1 MKSIFVAGL
10 LMATSVFSAAVPVAV
25 VGSAVPEKRQLESQG
40 SILDNL
46 LQQIVVQT
54 TQINATRDAAGENP
68 SVLEIPGI
76 ADKINTNFAA
86 MTEAL
91 KQAATKS
98 DSARKSTRAIVV
110 ARQDNSTSPADGDAE
125 DGDKCDA
132 ACITEKVLAI
142 VQEVAS
148 TIRSVIEK
156 FGLAPFLLRI
166 NPLLL
171 ALSALVIGLDVLVS
185 GLLLTVTAVVNVI
198 LGGLGLSLLALG
210 FAAV

>member
-1 MKSIFVAGL
+1 MKSIFIAGL
-10 LMATSVFSAAVPVAV
+10 LMATSVFSAAVPVA
-25 VGSAVPEKRQLESQG
+25 APHKRQLESQG

-46 LQQIVVQT
+46 YQQIVVQT
-54 TQINATRDAAGENP
+54 TQINATRDNAPENP
-68 SVLEIPGI
+68 SVLEMPAI
-76 ADKINTNFAA
+76 ADDINTRFAA
-86 MTEAL
+86 ITEAL
-91 KQAATKS
+91 KQASTKS
-98 DSARKSTRAIVV
+98 ESQRKATRAVVVV
-110 ARQDNSTSPADGDAE
+110 ARQNGTDSGDEDDE

-132 ACITEKVLAI
+132 ACITGKVLDI
-142 VQEVAS
+142 VYEVAS
-148 TIRSVIEK
+148 TIRSIIEK

-210 FAAV
+210 FAAA

>member
-1 MKSIFVAGL
+1 MKSIFIAGL
-10 LMATSVFSAAVPVAV
+10 LMATSVFSAAVPVA
-25 VGSAVPEKRQLESQG
+25 APEKRQLESQG

-46 LQQIVVQT
+46 YQQIVVQT
-54 TQINATRDAAGENP
+54 TQINATRDSVEKP
-68 SVLEIPGI
+68 SILEIPAL
-76 ADKINTNFAA
+76 ADDINTRFAA
-86 MTEAL
+86 ITEAL
-91 KQAATKS
+91 KQAKTSS
-98 DSARKSTRAIVV
+98 DAQRKATRAVIVV
-110 ARQDNSTSPADGDAE
+110 RQDGNGTDAGGDE

-132 ACITEKVLAI
+132 ACITKKVLDI

-156 FGLAPFLLRI
+156 FGLGAFLLRI

-171 ALSALVIGLDVLVS
+171 ALSALVIGLDVLVT

-210 FAAV
+210 FA

>member
-1 MKSIFVAGL
+1 MKSILVAGL
-10 LMATSVFSAAVPVAV
+10 LMATSVFSAAVPVA
-25 VGSAVPEKRQLESQG
+25 AAPQKRQLESQG
-40 SILDNL
+40 AILDNL
-46 LQQIVVQT
+46 YQQIVVQT
-54 TQINATRDAAGENP
+54 TQINATRDNAPENP
-68 SVLEIPGI
+68 SVLEIPAI
-76 ADKINTNFAA
+76 ADDINTRFAA
-86 MTEAL
+86 ITEAL
-91 KQAATKS
+91 KQASTKS
-98 DSARKSTRAIVV
+98 ESQRKATRTIV
-110 ARQDNSTSPADGDAE
+110 ARQNGTDSGSDGED

-132 ACITEKVLAI
+132 ACITGKVLDI

-148 TIRSVIEK
+148 TIRAVIEK

-210 FAAV
+210 FAAA

>member
-1 MKSIFVAGL
+1 MHLLLHSIPIGPRL
-10 LMATSVFSAAVPVAV
+10 
-25 VGSAVPEKRQLESQG
+25 
-40 SILDNL
+40 
-46 LQQIVVQT
+46 T
-54 TQINATRDAAGENP
+54 TAPPDATRDAAPENP
-68 SVLEIPGI
+68 SALEIPGI
-76 ADKINTNFAA
+76 AAEINKNFAA

-98 DSARKSTRAIVV
+98 ESARKSTRAVLV
-110 ARQDNSTSPADGDAE
+110 ARQDNSTSSDDDAE
-125 DGDKCDA
+125 DGDKCDP
-132 ACITEKVLAI
+132 ACITKKVLDI

-156 FGLAPFLLRI
+156 FGLGPFLLRI

>member
-10 LMATSVFSAAVPVAV
+10 LMATSVFSAAVPVA
-25 VGSAVPEKRQLESQG
+25 AAPQKRQLESQG
-40 SILDNL
+40 AILDNL
-46 LQQIVVQT
+46 YQQIVVQT
-54 TQINATRDAAGENP
+54 TQINATRDNAPENP
-68 SVLEIPGI
+68 SALEIPAI
-76 ADKINTNFAA
+76 ADDINTRFAA
-86 MTEAL
+86 ITEAL
-91 KQAATKS
+91 KQASTKS
-98 DSARKSTRAIVV
+98 ESQRKTARTIV
-110 ARQDNSTSPADGDAE
+110 ARQNGTDSGSDDGEE
-125 DGDKCDA
+125 DGGDKCDA
-132 ACITEKVLAI
+132 ACITGKVLDI

-148 TIRSVIEK
+148 TIRAVIEK

-210 FAAV
+210 FAAA

>member
-10 LMATSVFSAAVPVAV
+10 LMATSVFSAAVPVA
-25 VGSAVPEKRQLESQG
+25 AVPQKRQLETQG
-40 SILDNL
+40 AILDNL
-46 LQQIVVQT
+46 YQQIVVQT
-54 TQINATRDAAGENP
+54 TQINATRDAAPENP
-68 SVLEIPGI
+68 SALEIPGI
-76 ADKINTNFAA
+76 ADEINKNFAA

-98 DSARKSTRAIVV
+98 ESARKSTRAVII
-110 ARQDNSTSPADGDAE
+110 ARQDGNGTDTGDDDDDA
-125 DGDKCDA
+125 DKCDA
-132 ACITEKVLAI
+132 ACITEKVLDI

-148 TIRSVIEK
+148 TIRAVIEK

-210 FAAV
+210 FAAA